1 VLIVISEYGI
11 ESREVAAS
19 VHARSIHFPSTSAIY
34 AAAGTF
40 VRRVN
45 LTNGETQQWEIT
57 SDRVEL
63 DGLSLSADETLAVA
77 SADDRK
83 SAWVLSLTDD
93 STRELSP
100 AGWPAE

>member
-1 VLIVISEYGI
+1 MLIAFSENGI
-11 ESREVAAS
+11 EFREVAAG
-19 VHARSIHFPSTSAIY
+19 VHARCIQFPDTSAIY

-45 LTNGETQQWEIT
+45 LTTGESQQWEVT

-63 DGLSLSADETLAVA
+63 NGLSLSADKNLAVTFA
-77 SADDRK
+77 EDRK
-83 SAWVLSLTDD
+83 SAWVLNLVDG

-100 AGWPAE
+100 AG